1 MVCVFIR
8 VVLTCGLSWR
18 GNRKLHSKEDLMDPL
33 MAWSECRCIPK
44 CVQEFHPPPTSTQL
58 SQWIIVLGVYITSMI
73 CLSLFSTW
81 FSQLWLDILST
92 FVQFSDE
99 NQATNTDHLAFR
111 VGVVCGH
118 SISSVCIIY
127 GWRVTCR
134 QRKTQRKAKERFD
147 FWFQLQSE
155 LLRGKERKSAEGLI
169 LFSGYFC
176 LQIYSDLAD
185 LGLRVAWNT
194 FTFRMTVCLCN
205 TTGQGRAST
214 NSTGQSDWFAVAKWW
229 LMFWANTSLDNM

>member
-1 MVCVFIR
+1 MYPQMCPR
-8 VVLTCGLSWR
+8 VSSPTNQHTAELVNYCTGSVHNKYDLFEFVLDLVLTAVTRYS
-18 GNRKLHSKEDLMDPL
+18 LHICP
-33 MAWSECRCIPK
+33 
-44 CVQEFHPPPTSTQL
+44 VQWWESGHKHRSPRL
-58 SQWIIVLGVYITSMI
+58 
-73 CLSLFSTW
+73 C
-81 FSQLWLDILST
+81 
-92 FVQFSDE
+92 
-99 NQATNTDHLAFR
+99 

-118 SISSVCIIY
+118 GISSVCIIY
-127 GWRVTCR
+127 GWRVICR

-155 LLRGKERKSAEGLI
+155 LLQGKERKSAEGLI

-176 LQIYSDLAD
+176 LHIYSDLAD

-205 TTGQGRAST
+205 TRGQGRAST
-214 NSTGQSDWFAVAKWW
+214 NSTGQSDWFARAKWW